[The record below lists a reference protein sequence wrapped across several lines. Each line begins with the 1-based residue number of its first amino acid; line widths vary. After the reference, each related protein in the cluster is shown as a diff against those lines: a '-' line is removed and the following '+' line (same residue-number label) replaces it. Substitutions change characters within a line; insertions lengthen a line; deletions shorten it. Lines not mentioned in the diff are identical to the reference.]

1 MNVAVRVVAIR
12 FARETEAANQPE
24 MRAVQIAIVDDSPI
38 VRERLTQI
46 LTQHES
52 LEVAWQA
59 GDAPEAKAAFAQH
72 APHAVILDIHL
83 PSGSGLEVLKAIK
96 QAAPATRV
104 IMLTNYP
111 VQILRQRCL
120 ELGAEAF
127 FDKSTEFHKVF
138 EALGSIKTQAA
149 NRE

>member
-1 MNVAVRVVAIR
+1 M
-12 FARETEAANQPE
+12 
-24 MRAVQIAIVDDSPI
+24 QIAIVDDSLL

-46 LTQHES
+46 LAQHEG

-59 GDAPEAKAAFAQH
+59 GDVPEAQIAFAQH
-72 APHAVILDIHL
+72 APHAIILDIHL

-111 VQILRQRCL
+111 VQMLRQRCL
-120 ELGAEAF
+120 ELGAEGF
-127 FDKSTEFHKVF
+127 FDKSTEFHKVC
-138 EALGSIKTQAA
+138 EMLYAIKAQVP